1 MYSRPGNKDKITVS
15 PGRNHVPGYAGHIPG
30 LDMGSTCT
38 FGQSTTQNLLDSASK
53 ITPSGSATMQIK
65 HMSTKDVPR
74 ERGAPR
80 PHSIEPPAKSA
91 QVGSPGYATEGR
103 LPGYTGFQAGGQHV
117 FADTQG
123 RATKHLREAHAKNR
137 SDKNQF
143 VNYNE
148 SRPSNALNLT
158 NTGSTVRPA
167 AAPPCPADSRPR
179 SDRAAAVFVP
189 A

>member
-1 MYSRPGNKDKITVS
+1 M
-15 PGRNHVPGYAGHIPG
+15 
-30 LDMGSTCT
+30 
-38 FGQSTTQNLLDSASK
+38 
-53 ITPSGSATMQIK
+53 
-65 HMSTKDVPR
+65 
-74 ERGAPR
+74 
-80 PHSIEPPAKSA
+80 
-91 QVGSPGYATEGR
+91 GSPGYATEGR

-167 AAPPCPADSRPR
+167 AARPAPRILVRALTVQLPCLCQRD
-179 SDRAAAVFVP
+179 AVTDQNTNSHLP
-189 A
+189 GYAGQ

>member
-1 MYSRPGNKDKITVS
+1 MS

-91 QVGSPGYATEGR
+91 QVGSPGYATEGLNRRPPAGACR
-103 LPGYTGFQAGGQHV
+103 LFLGPGFRLGA
-117 FADTQG
+117 
-123 RATKHLREAHAKNR
+123 R
-137 SDKNQF
+137 
-143 VNYNE
+143 
-148 SRPSNALNLT
+148 
-158 NTGSTVRPA
+158 
-167 AAPPCPADSRPR
+167 
-179 SDRAAAVFVP
+179 
-189 A
+189 

>member
-1 MYSRPGNKDKITVS
+1 MYSRPGNKDKISVS

-53 ITPSGSATMQIK
+53 ITPSGSTMQIK

-123 RATKHLREAHAKNR
+123 RATKHLREAQAKNGR
-137 SDKNQF
+137 TRTS
-143 VNYNE
+143 
-148 SRPSNALNLT
+148 S
-158 NTGSTVRPA
+158 
-167 AAPPCPADSRPR
+167 
-179 SDRAAAVFVP
+179 
-189 A
+189 